1 MTYPYWEQSHNFL
14 IQYIIYSRCGAFT
27 TFYGVFLLKL
37 KIGVNGSVWGCMG
50 VYGEAAAAATHNV
63 ASLCG
68 NALILFHTF
77 PYYPIKK
84 AAINH
89 IARVC
94 GEKKAAAK
102 NAAAFELSTALLV
115 ATQRKGC

>member
-1 MTYPYWEQSHNFL
+1 MGVYGSVWE
-14 IQYIIYSRCGAFT
+14 CMGV
-27 TFYGVFLLKL
+27 YG
-37 KIGVNGSVWGCMG
+37 GVWGCMG

-68 NALILFHTF
+68 NALILSHTF
-77 PYYPIKK
+77 PYLPIKK

-94 GEKKAAAK
+94 GEKKSRCIFPQRLL
-102 NAAAFELSTALLV
+102 NIFSTALLV